1 MFKTRLDRMLLI
13 LSFFVSIFGYG
24 SYALS
29 NFYALVYGN
38 EQFSLYSWLRYFVV
52 SNEDLWF
59 AIRFG
64 EEIGSDLLH
73 LAMHCAIVLVFIL
86 VTTLLPFF
94 VIRKLW
100 RWAAAGK

>member
-1 MFKTRLDRMLLI
+1 MLLI
-13 LSFFVSIFGYG
+13 LSFFISIFGYG

-29 NFYALVYGN
+29 SFYALVYGD
-38 EQFSLYSWLRYFVV
+38 EQLNLYSWLRYFVI

-64 EEIGSDLLH
+64 HAIGPNLLH
-73 LAMHCAIVLVFIL
+73 LAIHLTIVLACIL

-94 VIRKLW
+94 VFRKLW